1 MTELV
6 RYIVGELV
14 DDQEAIVITESEG
27 VIKISVAQKDMGKII
42 GKQGRIA
49 KAIRTVVRAAGLK
62 NGQKVSVDILE
73 ADGGVASGAAEADV
87 SETESIGDAE
97 Y

>member
-1 MTELV
+1 MVELV
-6 RYIVGELV
+6 RFIVGELV
-14 DDQEAIVITESEG
+14 DDREAIVITETDG

-73 ADGGVASGAAEADV
+73 AGGTAGEIETAEA
-87 SETESIGDAE
+87 EDAN
-97 Y
+97 